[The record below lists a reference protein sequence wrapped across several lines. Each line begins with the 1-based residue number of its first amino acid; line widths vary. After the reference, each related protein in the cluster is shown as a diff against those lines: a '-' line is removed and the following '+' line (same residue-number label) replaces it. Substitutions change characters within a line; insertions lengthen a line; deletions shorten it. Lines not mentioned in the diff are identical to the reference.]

1 MAKIRGDFMWQQVS
15 QALNQS
21 VTRVVTRIALLLPGF
36 IALLVAL
43 LVSWLAAWAVGFVL
57 RRFLRSIEF
66 DGKVARWGL
75 PQLRAETGKSPTDV
89 AVRVVCLAIIFIG
102 FLVGMTAFEAT
113 LTSQIVSQMFA
124 YFPNLIAAL
133 FVLLVGGAAA
143 RFFSRSV
150 LIGAVNLNV
159 QYAHLLS
166 VGMKWLILVLTG
178 AMALNHLEI
187 GGKIVDEAFAI
198 LFGGIVLTLALAV
211 GLGARDLVSRSL
223 ERQADRVTEDVETLR
238 HF

>member
-1 MAKIRGDFMWQQVS
+1 MWQQVS

-21 VTRVVTRIALLLPGF
+21 VTRVATRIATLLPGF
-36 IALLVAL
+36 LALVVALLVAL
-43 LVSWLAAWAVGFVL
+43 VVAWALGFVL
-57 RRFLRSIEF
+57 RRSLRSFDF
-66 DGKVARWGL
+66 DGKVSVWGL
-75 PQLRAETGKSPTDV
+75 PGVRAESGHSPTDL
-89 AVRVVCLAIIFIG
+89 AVRIVGWGVIVLG
-102 FLVGMTAFEAT
+102 FLVGINAFEAT
-113 LTSQIVSQMFA
+113 LTSQLVSQLFA
-124 YFPNLIAAL
+124 YLPNVVAAGL
-133 FVLLVGGAAA
+133 VLLVGGIAA

-166 VGMKWLILVLTG
+166 VGMKWLILVLAG

-223 ERQADRVTEDVETLR
+223 ERQAVRMPEEPAESLR

>member
-1 MAKIRGDFMWQQVS
+1 MWEQVS
-15 QALNQS
+15 EALQQS
-21 VTRVVTRIALLLPGF
+21 VTRVATRIATLLPGF
-36 IALLVAL
+36 LALLVAL
-43 LVSWLAAWAVGFVL
+43 FVAAIAAWLIGFVL
-57 RRFLRSIEF
+57 RRSLRSF
-66 DGKVARWGL
+66 DFDAKAASWDL
-75 PQLRAETGKSPTDV
+75 PGVTTDSRRTPTDLV
-89 AVRVVCLAIIFIG
+89 VRIVGWSLIILG
-102 FLVGMTAFEAT
+102 FLVGINAFEAT
-113 LTSQIVSQMFA
+113 LTTQLVAQLFA
-124 YFPNLIAAL
+124 YLPNVAAAVL
-133 FVLLVGGAAA
+133 VLLVGGIAA

-166 VGMKWLILVLTG
+166 VGLKWLILVLAG

-211 GLGARDLVSRSL
+211 GLGARDLVSRQL
-223 ERQADRVTEDVETLR
+223 ERQATKMPEPNAETLH

>member
-1 MAKIRGDFMWQQVS
+1 MWEQVS

-21 VTRVVTRIALLLPGF
+21 VTRVATRIATLLPGF
-36 IALLVAL
+36 LALLVAL
-43 LVSWLAAWAVGFVL
+43 LIALIVAWALGFILRRSLRSFAFDSKVAAW
-57 RRFLRSIEF
+57 
-66 DGKVARWGL
+66 DL
-75 PQLRAETGKSPTDV
+75 PGIRAESGRSPTDV
-89 AVRVVCLAIIFIG
+89 AVRIVGWCVIILG
-102 FLVGMTAFEAT
+102 FLVGINAFEAT
-113 LTSQIVSQMFA
+113 LTSQLVSQLFA
-124 YFPNLIAAL
+124 YLPNVVAAGL
-133 FVLLVGGAAA
+133 VLLVGAIAA

-166 VGMKWLILVLTG
+166 VGLKWLILVLAG

-223 ERQADRVTEDVETLR
+223 ERQAARMPEEGAESLR

>member
-1 MAKIRGDFMWQQVS
+1 MWQQVS

-21 VTRVVTRIALLLPGF
+21 VTRVATRIATLLPGF
-36 IALLVAL
+36 LALVVALIIALVVAW
-43 LVSWLAAWAVGFVL
+43 VFGFVL
-57 RRFLRSIEF
+57 RRFLRSFEF
-66 DGKVARWGL
+66 DNKVSGWDL
-75 PQLRAETGKSPTDV
+75 PGMRAGSGRNPTDIV
-89 AVRVVCLAIIFIG
+89 VRVVGWTVVITG
-102 FLVGMTAFEAT
+102 FLVGVNAFEAT
-113 LTSQIVSQMFA
+113 LTSQLVTQLFA
-124 YFPNLIAAL
+124 YLPNVVAAAL
-133 FVLLVGGAAA
+133 VLLVGAVAA

-166 VGMKWLILVLTG
+166 LGLKWLILVLTG

-187 GGKIVDEAFAI
+187 GGKIVDEAFTI

-223 ERQADRVTEDVETLR
+223 ERQASRLPEETVESLR

>member
-1 MAKIRGDFMWQQVS
+1 MWEQVS
-15 QALNQS
+15 QALDQS
-21 VTRVVTRIALLLPGF
+21 LTRVMTRIASLLPGF
-36 IALLVAL
+36 LALLVAL
-43 LVSWLAAWAVGFVL
+43 LVSSLVAWAIGFVL
-57 RRFLRSIEF
+57 RRSLKSLDF
-66 DGKVARWGL
+66 DRKATGWGL
-75 PQLRAETGKSPTDV
+75 PGFQSEADRSPTDWV
-89 AVRVVCLAIIFIG
+89 VRIVSWSIIFVG
-102 FLVGMTAFEAT
+102 FLVGVTAFEAT
-113 LTSQIVSQMFA
+113 LTSRLVSQLFA
-124 YFPNLIAAL
+124 YLPNLAAAVI
-133 FVLLVGGAAA
+133 VLLVGGAAA

-166 VGMKWLILVLTG
+166 VGLKWLILVLTG

-223 ERQADRVTEDVETLR
+223 ERQADKLPEQNAETFR

>member
-1 MAKIRGDFMWQQVS
+1 MWQQVS

-21 VTRVVTRIALLLPGF
+21 ITRVATRIATLLPGF
-36 IALLVAL
+36 LALLVAL
-43 LVSWLAAWAVGFVL
+43 FVALLAAWAIGFVL
-57 RRFLRSIEF
+57 RRFLRSF
-66 DGKVARWGL
+66 DFDEKVAEWDL
-75 PQLRAETGKSPTDV
+75 PGVNNQSGRSPTDL
-89 AVRVVCLAIIFIG
+89 AVRLVGWTVVIMG
-102 FLVGMTAFEAT
+102 FLVGINAFEAT
-113 LTSQIVSQMFA
+113 LTSQLVTQLFA
-124 YFPNLIAAL
+124 YLPNVVAAGL
-133 FVLLVGGAAA
+133 VLLVGAIAA

-159 QYAHLLS
+159 KHAHLLS
-166 VGMKWLILVLTG
+166 VGLKWLILVLTG

-187 GGKIVDEAFAI
+187 GGKIVDEAFTI

-223 ERQADRVTEDVETLR
+223 ERQSAARAPEENTEAFR

>member
-1 MAKIRGDFMWQQVS
+1 MWQQVS
-15 QALNQS
+15 QALDQS
-21 VTRVVTRIALLLPGF
+21 VTRVVTRIATLLPGF
-36 IALLVAL
+36 LALLVAL
-43 LVSWLAAWAVGFVL
+43 LVSAIAAWAIGFVL
-57 RRFLRSIEF
+57 RRSLRSLDF
-66 DGKVARWGL
+66 DDKVARWGL
-75 PQLRAETGKSPTDV
+75 PGLSSETGRSPTDV
-89 AVRVVCLAIIFIG
+89 AVRIVSWGVLVMG
-102 FLVGMTAFEAT
+102 FLVGITAFEAT
-113 LTSQIVSQMFA
+113 LTSRLVSQLFA
-124 YFPNLIAAL
+124 YLPNLLAAF
-133 FVLLVGGAAA
+133 FVLLVGGIAA
-143 RFFSRSV
+143 RFLSRSI

-178 AMALNHLEI
+178 AMALNHLGI

-223 ERQADRVTEDVETLR
+223 ERQASRMPEENAESVR

>member
-1 MAKIRGDFMWQQVS
+1 MWEQVS

-21 VTRVVTRIALLLPGF
+21 VTRVATRVATLLPGF
-36 IALLVAL
+36 IALVLAL
-43 LVSWLAAWAVGFVL
+43 LIAVIAAWAIGFIL
-57 RRFLRSIEF
+57 RRSLRSFDF
-66 DGKVARWGL
+66 DGKVSAWDL
-75 PQLRAETGKSPTDV
+75 PGVRAESGRSPTDIV
-89 AVRVVCLAIIFIG
+89 VRVVSWVVIIMG
-102 FLVGMTAFEAT
+102 LLVGINAFEAT
-113 LTSQIVSQMFA
+113 LTSQLVTQLFA
-124 YFPNLIAAL
+124 YLPNVLAAGLVLII
-133 FVLLVGGAAA
+133 GAIAA

-166 VGMKWLILVLTG
+166 VGLKWLILVLAG

-223 ERQADRVTEDVETLR
+223 ERQASRMPEDTAETLR

>member
-1 MAKIRGDFMWQQVS
+1 MWEQVS
-15 QALNQS
+15 QALDQS
-21 VTRVVTRIALLLPGF
+21 LTRVMTRIASLLPGF
-36 IALLVAL
+36 LALLVAL
-43 LVSWLAAWAVGFVL
+43 LVSSLVAWAIGFVL
-57 RRFLRSIEF
+57 RRSLRSLDF
-66 DGKVARWGL
+66 DRKVADWGL
-75 PQLRAETGKSPTDV
+75 PWFRGEGARSPTDW
-89 AVRVVCLAIIFIG
+89 AVRIVSWSIVFVG
-102 FLVGMTAFEAT
+102 FLVGVTAFEAT
-113 LTSQIVSQMFA
+113 LTSLLVSQLFA
-124 YFPNLIAAL
+124 YLPNLVAAIV
-133 FVLLVGGAAA
+133 VLLVGSAAA

-166 VGMKWLILVLTG
+166 IGMKWLILVLTG

-223 ERQADRVTEDVETLR
+223 EKQAGRMPEVTAETFR

>member
-1 MAKIRGDFMWQQVS
+1 
-15 QALNQS
+15 
-21 VTRVVTRIALLLPGF
+21 
-36 IALLVAL
+36 
-43 LVSWLAAWAVGFVL
+43 
-57 RRFLRSIEF
+57 
-66 DGKVARWGL
+66 
-75 PQLRAETGKSPTDV
+75 
-89 AVRVVCLAIIFIG
+89 VRVVCLAIIFIG

>member
-1 MAKIRGDFMWQQVS
+1 
-15 QALNQS
+15 
-21 VTRVVTRIALLLPGF
+21 
-36 IALLVAL
+36 
-43 LVSWLAAWAVGFVL
+43 VSW
-57 RRFLRSIEF
+57 S
-66 DGKVARWGL
+66 
-75 PQLRAETGKSPTDV
+75 
-89 AVRVVCLAIIFIG
+89 IIFVG
-102 FLVGMTAFEAT
+102 FLVGVTAFEAT
-113 LTSQIVSQMFA
+113 LTSLLVSQLFA
-124 YFPNLIAAL
+124 YLPNLVAAVV
-133 FVLLVGGAAA
+133 VLLVGGAAA

-166 VGMKWLILVLTG
+166 IGMKWLILVLTG

-223 ERQADRVTEDVETLR
+223 ERQAGRMPEETTESFR

>member
-1 MAKIRGDFMWQQVS
+1 MWEQVS

-21 VTRVVTRIALLLPGF
+21 VTRVATRVATLLPGF
-36 IALLVAL
+36 IALGVG
-43 LVSWLAAWAVGFVL
+43 LADRSAHSLGDRVHIAAFACAVLTSMAKWRLGICRVCVPNQG
-57 RRFLRSIEF
+57 R
-66 DGKVARWGL
+66 
-75 PQLRAETGKSPTDV
+75 SPTDIV
-89 AVRVVCLAIIFIG
+89 VRVVSWVVIIMG
-102 FLVGMTAFEAT
+102 LLVGINAFEAT
-113 LTSQIVSQMFA
+113 LTSQLVAQLFA
-124 YFPNLIAAL
+124 YIPNVLAAGLVLII
-133 FVLLVGGAAA
+133 GAIAA

-166 VGMKWLILVLTG
+166 VGLKWLILVLAG

-211 GLGARDLVSRSL
+211 GLGARDL
-223 ERQADRVTEDVETLR
+223 
-238 HF
+238 

>member
-1 MAKIRGDFMWQQVS
+1 MWEQVS

-21 VTRVVTRIALLLPGF
+21 VTRVVTRIATLLPGF
-36 IALLVAL
+36 VALLVAL
-43 LVSWLAAWAVGFVL
+43 FVSSIVAWGVGFVL
-57 RRFLRSIEF
+57 TRFLRGIDF
-66 DGKVARWGL
+66 DGKVANLGL
-75 PQLRAETGKSPTDV
+75 PGFQSESRKSPTEF
-89 AVRVVCLAIIFIG
+89 AVKAVSWGIVIVG
-102 FLVGMTAFEAT
+102 FLVGITAFEAT
-113 LTSQIVSQMFA
+113 LTSRLVTQLFA
-124 YFPNLIAAL
+124 YLPNLLAAFL
-133 FVLLVGGAAA
+133 VLLVGSVAA

-223 ERQADRVTEDVETLR
+223 ERQAGKAPEETAEPFR
-238 HF
+238 HY